1 MALGQIMTT
10 GTNLN
15 TPLTTDLQ
23 TASNLYNVE
32 APSNA
37 SSSIIGDVLSF
48 IGNTIKISVQALLK
62 GIMSV
67 IGFATD
73 LIGSVKDAILGFIS
87 SLVGRDMGGN
97 SKLSLMERSN
107 LGNESSGGDCNF
119 DLGSFGFNGFNLSL
133 LGYSLAALL
142 AMLLC
147 KGISGIFSLLKGLV
161 NGGVATASVVN
172 SAVSDVFSNVTGG
185 NTVGLVTDLHSSGY
199 GSGLSQNV
207 NNSEGMLFN
216 ILQKDTTTL
225 DANTLVSGGR
235 MENGRLIN
243 GDGMTNKYSSLSTSM
258 DNIAPNW
265 LSDGKEFNVGKVK
278 GNNTIT
284 GLSSQDLL
292 SRESKPLLSS
302 SDYTSRTLSNQ
313 EKISLSSLFS

>member
-1 MALGQIMTT
+1 MALGQIITT

-32 APSNA
+32 APVNS

-62 GIMSV
+62 GIMAT
-67 IGFATD
+67 IGLATD

-172 SAVSDVFSNVTGG
+172 SAVSDVFSNISGG
-185 NTVGLVTDLHSSGY
+185 NTVGLVNDLHTSGY
-199 GSGLSQNV
+199 GSGLSQDV

-216 ILQKDTTTL
+216 VLQKDNTTL
-225 DANTLVSGGR
+225 NSNTLLSGGR
-235 MENGRLIN
+235 IEGGQLIN
-243 GDGMTNKYSSLSTSM
+243 GSGMTDKYGDLSTSM
-258 DNIAPNW
+258 DSLTPNW
-265 LSDGKEFNVGKVK
+265 LSDGKEFNLGKVK
-278 GNNTIT
+278 GNNTII
-284 GLSSQDLL
+284 GLSSQNLL

-302 SDYTSRTLSNQ
+302 SDYTSKTLSSQ
-313 EKISLSSLFS
+313 EKISLLSIFS